1 MSASHLEPIVDT
13 VAQLTRKEK
22 ASLTSGADFWHTQA
36 IERVGIPSLM
46 MTDGPHG
53 LRKQE
58 GAGDALGLGAS
69 VPSTCFPPAVGI
81 GSAFDPELTA
91 RVGAAIAHEAIVQ
104 DVSVV
109 LGPGINIKRSPLCGR
124 NFEYYSEDPLV
135 AGVVGAGFIRGL
147 QAEGVGGCVKHF
159 AANNQETDRMR
170 VSADIDERPLRE
182 IYLRAFQQVIELS
195 RPWTVMCSYNR
206 INGVY
211 SSENPWLLTTVLR
224 DEWGF
229 DGLVMSDW
237 GAVDNRVA
245 GLPAGLDLEMPSS
258 GGASPA
264 LIVSAVESGEI
275 DESALDAAARRAV
288 QLTRRAADRPAAG
301 GEIDVD
307 AHHALAREA
316 AGRSI
321 VLLKNEGGL
330 LPLDAQDAEASIAV
344 IGAFAKHPRY
354 QGAGSSLINPTRLD
368 TAWDAISAA
377 AMGSVAYAPGFPLA
391 GAESEGGDADALRE
405 DAVAAA
411 TGADA
416 AIVFVGLPAADQSEG
431 YDRTHIDLPADQ
443 LAVIDAV
450 VAANPRT
457 VVVLS
462 NGGAVLL
469 PFRDA
474 VPAIVEGWLLGQ
486 AGGSATADVLF
497 GAVNPSGKLTETIPL
512 RIEDTPSFGNF
523 PGESGHV
530 RYGEGIFVGY
540 RGYDL
545 KRLDVAYPFGHG
557 LSYTTF
563 RYGEVTAE
571 ATDAGDVV
579 VTVPVTNTGTRT
591 GREIVQVY
599 ASLPGSAVERP
610 VRALAGF
617 TTVEIAAGEQARV
630 EITLRRNDLAYWD
643 VRLGQWALES
653 GDYTIE
659 VGASSRD
666 IRATTTVGVA
676 GDDTSVPLTLH
687 SSVTDVLADE
697 VAGPTLRAAMGSF
710 LSGDEASDAATL
722 KAMEGFPVGGI
733 VGFTGPDVTAHSI
746 QELLDRANAASSAGS
761 RPARRPA
768 TKS

>member
-13 VAQLTRKEK
+13 VAQLTREEK

-109 LGPGINIKRSPLCGR
+109 LGPGINIK
-124 NFEYYSEDPLV
+124 
-135 AGVVGAGFIRGL
+135 
-147 QAEGVGGCVKHF
+147 HF

-170 VSADIDERPLRE
+170 VSANIDERPLRE

-599 ASLPGSAVERP
+599 ASLPRS
-610 VRALAGF
+610 
-617 TTVEIAAGEQARV
+617 
-630 EITLRRNDLAYWD
+630 
-643 VRLGQWALES
+643 
-653 GDYTIE
+653 
-659 VGASSRD
+659 
-666 IRATTTVGVA
+666 
-676 GDDTSVPLTLH
+676 
-687 SSVTDVLADE
+687 
-697 VAGPTLRAAMGSF
+697 
-710 LSGDEASDAATL
+710 
-722 KAMEGFPVGGI
+722 
-733 VGFTGPDVTAHSI
+733 
-746 QELLDRANAASSAGS
+746 
-761 RPARRPA
+761 ARRVATSGPRPPSASPA
-768 TKS
+768 MTRRCR